1 MGNEYLLNMSQCNA
15 IIISI
20 VLIRTC
26 VCKKMKSEI
35 HPAINRDLVVVIIG
49 KLRQSLEL

>member
-1 MGNEYLLNMSQCNA
+1 MGNECLLNMSQCNG

-20 VLIRTC
+20 VLVRTC
-26 VCKKMKSEI
+26 ICTKMKSEV

-49 KLRQSLEL
+49 KLR